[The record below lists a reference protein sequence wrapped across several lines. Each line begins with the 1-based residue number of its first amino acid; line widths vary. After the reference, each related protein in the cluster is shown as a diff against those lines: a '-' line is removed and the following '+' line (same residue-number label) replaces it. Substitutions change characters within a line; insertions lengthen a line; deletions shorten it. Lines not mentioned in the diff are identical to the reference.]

1 MQTFFKE
8 KTKCLAVMKKG
19 MFLLLNPSPLPS
31 PLPSSL
37 LSLTPFTWLV
47 SPAGKGWHT
56 TMVMALLAW
65 TVEERS
71 QPPHTPYHISPP
83 QHSRFTA
90 SPNSVISLNVLW
102 QNVFL
107 FAFASSF
114 SSINIDFT
122 HVVIFFIL
130 FVYFSIKKLLEEEML
145 LSVLC
150 ESKSEVWEWNIPVI
164 FAKMAVS

>member
-1 MQTFFKE
+1 M
-8 KTKCLAVMKKG
+8 MKKG

-31 PLPSSL
+31 PLPSSP

-71 QPPHTPYHISPP
+71 QPPHTPYHISLP

-107 FAFASSF
+107 FRLHCFCPFFIFYKYRFYSCC
-114 SSINIDFT
+114 
-122 HVVIFFIL
+122 IFFIL

-145 LSVLC
+145 LSVVC
-150 ESKSEVWEWNIPVI
+150 ESKSEVWKWNIPVI